1 MFLGFFNF
9 FREKSVKSI
18 YLDRLIVEISKN
30 QDKGRLME
38 MDNEAVLRFFDLY
51 ADDAFRLAYSYL
63 GSRPDAEDVVQ
74 DVFVKLI
81 RSDIKFTKG
90 KEKTYI
96 LTMTANACKDVLKSG
111 RVVFSA
117 PFDDAIEVSSDD
129 KTDEKDSDLFAAV
142 SELPEKLR
150 IAIHL
155 HYYEGYSIK
164 EIADILDIAPSAV
177 SMRLTRAKEC
187 LRKHFKGGNSYAG

>member
-1 MFLGFFNF
+1 
-9 FREKSVKSI
+9 
-18 YLDRLIVEISKN
+18 
-30 QDKGRLME
+30 

-81 RSDIKFTKG
+81 KSDITIKRG
-90 KEKTYI
+90 KEKSYI
-96 LTMTANACKDVLKSG
+96 LTMTANRCRDFLRSG
-111 RVVFSA
+111 DVVFRA
-117 PFDDAIEVSSDD
+117 PFEDAVEAGAELEF
-129 KTDEKDSDLFAAV
+129 DEEDSDLLDAV

-155 HYYEGYSIK
+155 HYYEGYSLN
-164 EIADILDIAPSAV
+164 EIADILGIVPSAV
-177 SMRLTRAKEC
+177 SMRLTRAKEV
-187 LRKHFKGGNSYAG
+187 LRNRFTEGRKYAG